1 MHLACS
7 WTPEDIEEALPRTV
21 GTEEHP
27 TMAMLEAQAAQRQ
40 AARQALMPSGALEG
54 RIAVITGAGRG
65 IGRHYVLLFA
75 AEGAKVVVNDLG
87 CEADGTGADP
97 AVAQAVVDEITAAG
111 GTALANSDDV
121 AEMAGA
127 ESLLA
132 QTLDAFGGV
141 DVLVNNAG
149 ILRDKMFASMSE
161 DDWDSVI
168 RGHLKTTFCMTRVC
182 AGWWRD
188 QVKSG
193 AEVNASVVKSAPPQG
208 CRPRWGSPTTGGQV
222 RPLPGTVLIARTAVS
237 GVRVNCVTGRPHRM
251 TEGAPVAMGCRR
263 RFDYSTIPPP
273 VGWLAGRMRVTGR
286 VVHGKGRVRWYT
298 PWLRQTSSTM
308 S

>member
-1 MHLACS
+1 MS
-7 WTPEDIEEALPRTV
+7 D
-21 GTEEHP
+21 
-27 TMAMLEAQAAQRQ
+27 
-40 AARQALMPSGALEG
+40 GALEG

-65 IGRHYVLLFA
+65 IGRHYALLFA

-111 GTALANSDDV
+111 GTAVANGDDV

-127 ESLLA
+127 ESVLA

-141 DVLVNNAG
+141 DVVVNNAG

-168 RGHLKTTFCMTRVC
+168 RGHLKSTFCMTRVC

-188 QVKSG
+188 QTKA
-193 AEVNASVVKSAPPQG
+193 AEAVNASVINISSTSGLIGQVGQSNYGAAKSAIAG
-208 CRPRWGSPTTGGQV
+208 M
-222 RPLPGTVLIARTAVS
+222 TVIIAQELGRY
-237 GVRVNCVTGRPHRM
+237 GVRVNCVTPAGRTRM
-251 TEGAPVAMGCRR
+251 TEGAPGVAEMVAKPAEG
-263 RFDYSTIPPP
+263 FDVYHPFHPAP
-273 VGWLAGRMRVTGR
+273 VVGWLATADCEATGR
-286 VVHGKGRVRWYT
+286 VFMVKGGDVRWYT
-298 PWLRQTSSTM
+298 PWLRQDFLDTEREWTIADLAEAMKDLPPVPVSP
-308 S
+308 